1 MKAKLFVFS
10 IVLAAIMFTGC
21 PDTLVHAEPL
31 DCTGATVCADVT
43 SSMTWDDV
51 IASVNGIRYDQ
62 GYGIDMSTV
71 SFTVP
76 VTSDGERVFE
86 IAWLNGQFV
95 YIRVNVTGSSV
106 TYKDWI
112 KPVIN

>member
-1 MKAKLFVFS
+1 MKAKLFVFG

-21 PDTLVHAEPL
+21 PDTLVHDEPL
-31 DCTGATVCADVT
+31 NCTGATVCDDIT
-43 SSMTWDDV
+43 PSMTWDDV
-51 IASVNGIRYDQ
+51 IASANGIQYDQ
-62 GYGIDMSTV
+62 GYGVDLSTV

-76 VTSDGERVFE
+76 VTSEGERVFVIE
-86 IAWLNGQFV
+86 WPNGHCAYV
-95 YIRVNVTGSSV
+95 RVNVTGNSV